1 LMNPLIATANQM
13 LNPKLSLQ
21 DHSNGSYSADTGSTY
36 LSPTAI
42 RSSTSITSQAS
53 TTPTSGE
60 VLYRQLYSQPS
71 YLRYQQPANDLVSAF
86 NFHSQL
92 SSESG
97 LSTRRDATAEL
108 LNATA
113 SCQFLGPSFF
123 SPALV
128 MGFSQPS
135 VVDDAVRS
143 TSGSLRPDAQKISI
157 KREDAPKDVLNAERT
172 VKAAYD
178 QEWSSVCPSTAP
190 ATSQPSASSSS
201 AFAVETNKTSGS
213 CSEESND
220 ENEASDSGLRSSSS
234 PPPEVHSGLSQPSAQ
249 IYPWMKR
256 FHSNKVNGSTD
267 GKRQRTAYT
276 RSQVLELEK
285 EFHFNRYLTRRR
297 RVEIAHTL
305 DLTERQVKIWF
316 QNRRMKLKKDQK
328 TLQPSAFSSA
338 AISSIINPLQ
348 VNHLTAAAMH
358 GTRPGASYL
367 FNVPY
372 DMQGSLNSNCPGAQG
387 PKIFLQD

>member
-1 LMNPLIATANQM
+1 MNPLIATANQM
-13 LNPKLSLQ
+13 LDPKLSLQ
-21 DHSNGSYSADTGSTY
+21 DHSNGSYNADTGSTY
-36 LSPTAI
+36 LSPAAI

-71 YLRYQQPANDLVSAF
+71 YL
-86 NFHSQL
+86 SQL

-201 AFAVETNKTSGS
+201 AFAVETSKTSGS

-234 PPPEVHSGLSQPSAQ
+234 PLPEAHSGLSQPSAQ

-348 VNHLTAAAMH
+348 MNHLTAAAMH

>member
-1 LMNPLIATANQM
+1 MNPLIATANQM
-13 LNPKLSLQ
+13 LDPKLSLQ
-21 DHSNGSYSADTGSTY
+21 DHSNGSYNADSSSTY

-42 RSSTSITSQAS
+42 RSSTSVTSQAS

-71 YLRYQQPANDLVSAF
+71 YL
-86 NFHSQL
+86 SQL

-123 SPALV
+123 SPALM

-135 VVDDAVRS
+135 VVEDAVRS
-143 TSGSLRPDAQKISI
+143 ASGSLRPDAQKISI
-157 KREDAPKDVLNAERT
+157 KREDVSKDVMNAERP

-178 QEWSSVCPSTAP
+178 QEWSSVCPGTAP

-201 AFAVETNKTSGS
+201 SAFAIETSKTSGS

-234 PPPEVHSGLSQPSAQ
+234 PLPEAHSGLSQPSAQ

-338 AISSIINPLQ
+338 AINSIITPLQ
-348 VNHLTAAAMH
+348 MNHLTAAAMH
-358 GTRPGASYL
+358 GTKPGASYL